1 MEIKVLVDQSNK
13 EVNVDLQKWES
24 EGGHPYENDDNTPEN
39 TPGLLKD
46 GQKFEVL
53 DTHLEEKDGQMIQVV
68 EIKPLNAEKRI

>member
-1 MEIKVLVDQSNK
+1 MEIKVIIDQSNK
-13 EVNVDLQKWES
+13 NLDVDLQKWEG
-24 EGGHPYENDDNTPEN
+24 EGGQPFDNDDNAPEN

-68 EIKPLNAEKRI
+68 EIKPL